1 MSIPRLKEK
10 YHKEIIYQL
19 KKKMKYKS
27 IMEIP
32 RLKKICI
39 NQGLGSSMANK
50 KIIKSSIK
58 ELSLISGQKPIIT
71 KAKKSI
77 SNFKLR
83 KDMDIG
89 IKVTLRRNKMYE
101 FLDRLITISLPRV
114 RDFKGLNIKGFD
126 KEGNYNLGIKEQIIF
141 PEIKIDQINKLIG
154 MNISL
159 VTDTKNKNES
169 YELLKSL
176 GIPFKKN

>member
-1 MSIPRLKEK
+1 MNLPRLKKK
-10 YHKEIIYQL
+10 YNQEIIYQL

-27 IMEIP
+27 IMEVP
-32 RLKKICI
+32 KLKKICI
-39 NQGLGSSMANK
+39 NQGLGSSMSNK

-58 ELSLISGQKPIIT
+58 EISLISGQKPIIT
-71 KAKKSI
+71 KSKKAI

-83 KDMDIG
+83 KNMDIG
-89 IKVTLRRNKMYE
+89 IKVTLRKNKMYE

-126 KEGNYNLGIKEQIIF
+126 KNGNYNLGIKEQIIF
-141 PEIKIDQINKLIG
+141 PEIKIDKINKLIG

-159 VTDTKNKNES
+159 ITNSKNKKES
-169 YELLKSL
+169 YELLKLL
-176 GIPFKKN
+176 GMPFKN